1 MPHQSG
7 ARGGSPM
14 SRRSK
19 HASSWN
25 NYLFVLPALLFIVVF
40 IGFPLVYNLMLS
52 FQNVSVYNLNGKH
65 DFIGLSNYYKS
76 LEDPVFYI
84 SLKNSAVFTVLSLIF
99 QFTIGFALALFFN
112 RKFPGRNLFRSL
124 MLLAWMLP
132 VVISGTVFQW
142 MMSGDYGII
151 NYFMQSLGL
160 IDKPINWLSEGRT
173 ALLGTI
179 VANIW
184 IGIPFNMI
192 ILLSGLQGLPEH
204 LYEAA
209 KLDGANRLVQFRN
222 ITLPLMKPTILVLL
236 ILGIIN
242 TFKVFDLIFV
252 MTAGGPVTSST
263 VLPIYAYQL
272 SFSTYEF
279 SQGAS
284 VSMIMFIILTL
295 ISIAYL
301 RMSGKEEVHA

>member
-1 MPHQSG
+1 MSHKSAVNGNGEQ
-7 ARGGSPM
+7 
-14 SRRSK
+14 SRRAK
-19 HASSWN
+19 WFSSWN
-25 NYLFVLPALLFIVVF
+25 NYLFVVPALIFMIVF
-40 IGFPLVYNLMLS
+40 IGFPLLYNLMLS
-52 FQNVSVYNLNGKH
+52 FQNVNVYNLSGKH
-65 DFIGLSNYYKS
+65 DFIGLSNYMKS
-76 LEDPVFYI
+76 LKDPVFYTA
-84 SLKNSAVFTVLSLIF
+84 LQNSAVFTVLSIFF

-112 RKFPGRNLFRSL
+112 QKFPGRNLFRSL

-132 VVISGTVFQW
+132 VVISGTIFQW
-142 MMSGDYGII
+142 MMSGDFGVI
-151 NYFMQSLGL
+151 NYFLQALGI
-160 IDKPINWLSEGRT
+160 IDQPINWLSEGST
-173 ALLGTI
+173 ALLSTV

-209 KLDGANRLVQFRN
+209 KLDGANRLVQFRH
-222 ITLPLMKPTILVLL
+222 ITLPLMRPTILVLM

-242 TFKVFDLIFV
+242 TFKVFDLIFI

-272 SFSTYEF
+272 SFTTLEF

-284 VSMIMFIILTL
+284 VSMIMFLILIV
-295 ISIAYL
+295 ISIGYL
-301 RMSGKEEVHA
+301 RMSSKEEVH